1 MPKVGGPPLWLS
13 MIVLQADWFSECRVT
28 GGPRSSVSQL
38 FGPGLLHNYIK
49 AWSTGQPQHT
59 GYKYDDNPSL
69 HSCTV
74 RALSA
79 ASYPCSCASMLK
91 EALHQ
96 SPRVICVTS
105 YINTHDGVSGFERH
119 RSIFTGCWSA
129 ARVSFV
135 SEQVCDVHLTESSGF
150 LCGFNLVRITQM
162 FSDNR
167 DYKITKSLST
177 F

>member
-1 MPKVGGPPLWLS
+1 
-13 MIVLQADWFSECRVT
+13 MIVLQADWFSECGVT

-59 GYKYDDNPSL
+59 GYKYDDDSSL
-69 HSCTV
+69 HSCTL
-74 RALSA
+74 RALGA

-91 EALHQ
+91 EALQQ

-105 YINTHDGVSGFERH
+105 YINTHDGVSGFERR
-119 RSIFTGCWSA
+119 RSIFTGGWST
-129 ARVSFV
+129 ARVSSV
-135 SEQVCDVHLTESSGF
+135 SKQVCDVHLTESSGF
-150 LCGFNLVRITQM
+150 LRGLNLVRVTQI

-167 DYKITKSLST
+167 DYKTTKSLNT
-177 F
+177 CTL